1 MDLTILVEQMKIIAT
16 LMAIGF
22 LWQKLKLFD
31 DKLIDSLS
39 VLIAKLIL
47 PLMLCTIIGSISR
60 DEIADGIRLFL
71 ATAVIYSLTVF
82 TAKFLSRFYRLD
94 EPNRSMH
101 ALLQCYGN
109 SGYIGIPLITSV
121 FSAQAG
127 IAAAAYTIV
136 DSFFYWVVAP
146 LAAGGESINFKK
158 LVSPITL
165 SVLAGLVLLAL
176 NINFDNSIVWD
187 TMKNVGGTCKYFAS
201 IYIGMCVGRM
211 GMDKLRNNLKSVT
224 AAPVKLILIPLLAFF
239 MFGKTGFLKGD
250 YLLMFVML
258 CASPSGMSLPIV
270 ADIAGTDSAEYASA
284 GVIISTVL
292 CLFTFPFIMW
302 LISLL

>member
-1 MDLTILVEQMKIIAT
+1 M
-16 LMAIGF
+16 
-22 LWQKLKLFD
+22 
-31 DKLIDSLS
+31 
-39 VLIAKLIL
+39 
-47 PLMLCTIIGSISR
+47 
-60 DEIADGIRLFL
+60 
-71 ATAVIYSLTVF
+71 
-82 TAKFLSRFYRLD
+82 
-94 EPNRSMH
+94 
-101 ALLQCYGN
+101 
-109 SGYIGIPLITSV
+109 
-121 FSAQAG
+121 
-127 IAAAAYTIV
+127 